1 MNTRKFKMLCD
12 GQFVGFIFI
21 TDNNP
26 NVPGHKLATI
36 WPFERRGSWTT
47 GDIELTGRRHI
58 IDVFPLTMTDEQ
70 IQEDLINRTNVRDNC
85 RTFTV
90 TTNE

>member
-26 NVPGHKLATI
+26 KFPGHKLATI
-36 WPFERRGSWTT
+36 WPFERQGSWTE
-47 GDIELTGRRHI
+47 GDIELTGRKHI
-58 IDVFPLTMTDEQ
+58 IDVFSLDKTDEE
-70 IQEDLINRTNVRDNC
+70 IQTDLINRTEVRDKCGN
-85 RTFTV
+85 FTV
-90 TTNE
+90 ELNE

>member
-26 NVPGHKLATI
+26 NIPNQKLATI
-36 WPFERRGSWTT
+36 WPFERQGSWTT
-47 GDIELTGRRHI
+47 DDLELTGRRHI
-58 IDVFPLTMTDEQ
+58 IDVFSLTRTDEQ
-70 IQEDLINRTNVRDNC
+70 IQEDLINRTNLRDGC
-85 RTFTV
+85 RTFIV
-90 TTNE
+90 EQNE

>member
-1 MNTRKFKMLCD
+1 MNTRKFKMLCN

-26 NVPGHKLATI
+26 SVPGHKLATI
-36 WPFERRGSWTT
+36 WPFEKKGSWTT

-58 IDVFPLTMTDEQ
+58 IDVFPVTMTDEQ
-70 IQEDLINRTNVRDNC
+70 IQIDLIYRTNVPGDC
-85 RTFTV
+85 PTFTI
-90 TTNE
+90 TPNE